1 MDFASFSLQFLNGLS
16 YAMLLF
22 LISSGLTIIFGVLGI
37 INFSH
42 GSLYMLGAYFS
53 LLFTKETGNFWISL
67 LVAPLMVAGI
77 GAFIEVF
84 CLRPVYRMAHVYQLL
99 LTFGL
104 VLFFEDLVKILWGT
118 GFKTI
123 SMPQSLG
130 HSVNI
135 MNRSFPFYYLF
146 IAAMG
151 PGVALGLWL
160 LVNKTRWGTMVRA
173 ATDNRIMA
181 SSLGINVPLLF
192 TTVFAFG
199 AYLGGVG
206 GVLAGPLQAITPAI
220 GVSLIIECFVV
231 VVIGGLGSLGGAFLA
246 SLIIGQVES
255 FGALF
260 FPRFAMVL
268 IFILMAVILIFL
280 PRGLSGAREGK

>member
-1 MDFASFSLQFLNGLS
+1 MDFPTFFLQSLNGLS
-16 YAMLLF
+16 YSMLLF
-22 LISSGLTIIFGVLGI
+22 LISSGLTIIFGVLGV

-53 LLFTKETGNFWISL
+53 LLFTPLICNFWVSL
-67 LVAPLMVAGI
+67 LLAPLMVAGI
-77 GAFIEVF
+77 GVLIEVL
-84 CLRPVYRMAHVYQLL
+84 CLRPVYRMPHAYQLL

-104 VLFFEDLVKILWGT
+104 VMFFEDLVKILWGT

-123 SMPQSLG
+123 SMPESLG
-130 HSVNI
+130 YSINI
-135 MNRSFPFYYLF
+135 MNQSFPVYYLF
-146 IAAMG
+146 ISAIG

-160 LVNKTRWGTMVRA
+160 LVNKTRWGMMVRA
-173 ATDNRIMA
+173 ATDNRIIA
-181 SSLGINVPLLF
+181 SSLGIKVPFLF

-206 GVLAGPLQAITPAI
+206 GVLAGPLQAITPTLGA
-220 GVSLIIECFVV
+220 SMIIECFVV
-231 VVIGGLGSLGGAFLA
+231 VVIGGLGSMGGAFLG

-268 IFILMAVILIFL
+268 DFILMAVILIFF
-280 PRGLSGAREGK
+280 PKGLFGTREEK